1 MGVAVL
7 DNKMYAMGGTTGGM
21 TLNSVECYD
30 PVQNK
35 WTNVT
40 PMRIHRSGVGQST
53 FLALY
58 QSDIVSCLSDAV
70 FDLTY
75 TFLMLQ

>member
-40 PMRIHRSGVGQST
+40 PMRIHRSGVGE
-53 FLALY
+53 
-58 QSDIVSCLSDAV
+58 
-70 FDLTY
+70 
-75 TFLMLQ
+75 